1 MFRILRIDSRFRGN
15 DREEDGNDREEDGND
30 REEDGN
36 DNELVI
42 VLPIIPEM

>member
-1 MFRILRIDSRFRGN
+1 MFRILRIDSRFR
-15 DREEDGNDREEDGND
+15 GNDREEDGND